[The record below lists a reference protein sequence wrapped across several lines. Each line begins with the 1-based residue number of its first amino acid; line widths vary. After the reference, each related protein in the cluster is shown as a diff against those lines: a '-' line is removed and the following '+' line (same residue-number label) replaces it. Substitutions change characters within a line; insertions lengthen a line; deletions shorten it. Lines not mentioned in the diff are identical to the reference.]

1 MKLTIYS
8 IITCILIAHGREVG
22 RVAWNS
28 LTLGDFILLDS
39 NSSGNLEIIVG
50 VLEKVTI
57 IIFHPTCYLN
67 PLNLQG

>member
-22 RVAWNS
+22 RVAWS
-28 LTLGDFILLDS
+28 PLILGDFILPDS
-39 NSSGNLEIIVG
+39 NSSGDLEIIVG

-57 IIFHPTCYLN
+57 IHAPPTTRQTQL
-67 PLNLQG
+67 PLQM